1 MKFTMA
7 RAKNHRPLRRYSDLL
22 ARNSRLIGYLIKLTN
37 HSASTEVIFT
47 GFVPVDGQSW
57 RSWKALTLKD

>member
-1 MKFTMA
+1 MA

-22 ARNSRLIGYLIKLTN
+22 SRNSRIIGFLIKLTN

-47 GFVPVDGQSW
+47 GFVRVENRGDLGRHLP
-57 RSWKALTLKD
+57 